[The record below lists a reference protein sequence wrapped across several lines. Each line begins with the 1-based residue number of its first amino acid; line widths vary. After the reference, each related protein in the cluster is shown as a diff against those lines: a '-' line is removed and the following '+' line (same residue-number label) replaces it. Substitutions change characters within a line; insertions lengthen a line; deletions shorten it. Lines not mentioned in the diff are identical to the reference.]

1 MLKYSKMLPAYALRY
16 LEFETFDEK
25 EFLENFVEYLK
36 TVFYRDDFVV
46 EDKGQR
52 KAPDGGVRPK
62 YEIQFSTVPIFEIV
76 SNNSNSCFIGATKRA
91 KGLGIRN
98 ADAILDAYLN
108 QYVQPK
114 EYFSLHF

>member
-1 MLKYSKMLPAYALRY
+1 MLPAYALRY

-25 EFLENFVEYLK
+25 EFLENFAEYLK
-36 TVFYRDDFVV
+36 TVFYRDDFVIA
-46 EDKGQR
+46 DKGKR
-52 KAPDGGVRPK
+52 KAPDGSYRLK
-62 YEIQFSTVPIFEIV
+62 YEVQFNTVPIFEIV

-98 ADAILDAYLN
+98 ADAILDAYMN

-114 EYFSLHF
+114 EYLSVQF